1 LSGDT
6 LFTWQKV
13 LISEFLM
20 RHLLALQ
27 VIATVLGVS
36 TQVAFAQNARW
47 HTYNIPETGTS
58 VDVPVSIF
66 TEQAGLPLQGYG
78 ERLKS
83 ADGRADLTIYA
94 ETVAPNVSPA
104 DFLAKMNPPAHI
116 QYKRITSR
124 FFAVSSNK
132 DDKVWY
138 NRCNFSNGF
147 VHCVLINY
155 PAAEEHAWDDIV
167 TRISLSL
174 RGR

>member
-1 LSGDT
+1 
-6 LFTWQKV
+6 
-13 LISEFLM
+13 M
-20 RHLLALQ
+20 RYSLALQ
-27 VIATVLGVS
+27 VIATALALS
-36 TQVAFAQNARW
+36 AQDAFAQDARW
-47 HTYNIPETGTS
+47 RTYNIPETGTS

-66 TEQAGLPLQGYG
+66 TDQAGLPLHGHG

-83 ADGRADLTIYA
+83 TDGRADLTIYA

-104 DFLAKMNPPAHI
+104 EFLAKMNPPPHI

-124 FFAVSSNK
+124 FFAVSSSK

-138 NRCNFSNGF
+138 NRCNFANGF

-155 PAAEEHAWDDIV
+155 PVAEEHAWDDIV

-174 RGR
+174 RGG